1 MKKIGQQTD
10 NENLQLLIKGCKK
23 NDRISQQKLYK
34 KYYRY
39 VMYIAFMY
47 TNSEE
52 EAREI
57 LNDSF
62 YKVFTKIDTFDD
74 SYPFKPWLRRVTVNT
89 AINHYRKV
97 SKKARHVELTVSHDA
112 TTLNEALSSMAY
124 EELVELLNILPP
136 QYKMVFTLYV
146 IEGFKHE
153 EIAEQLDIK
162 VGTSKSNLHRAKQI
176 LKKKL
181 DQKGEYNYVQRG

>member
-1 MKKIGQQTD
+1 
-10 NENLQLLIKGCKK
+10 
-23 NDRISQQKLYK
+23 
-34 KYYRY
+34 
-39 VMYIAFMY
+39 
-47 TNSEE
+47 
-52 EAREI
+52 
-57 LNDSF
+57 
-62 YKVFTKIDTFDD
+62 
-74 SYPFKPWLRRVTVNT
+74 
-89 AINHYRKV
+89 
-97 SKKARHVELTVSHDA
+97 
-112 TTLNEALSSMAY
+112 MAY